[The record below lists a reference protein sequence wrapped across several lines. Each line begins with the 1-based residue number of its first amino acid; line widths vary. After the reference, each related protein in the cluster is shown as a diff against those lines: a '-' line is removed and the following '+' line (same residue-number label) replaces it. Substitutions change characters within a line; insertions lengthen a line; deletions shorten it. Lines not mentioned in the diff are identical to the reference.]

1 MAQADIVRRESLAE
15 LRKLGAW
22 FHSKHG
28 LTIVL
33 LGGWAVYSYNPYV
46 GSFDIDCLGPDDPFT
61 RYLNIYMRQNGYVLE
76 PESPFGAA
84 SECWRKPIL
93 VEKTEIGS
101 IYIDACDFE
110 FRNFFKEDPTKEIP
124 YNLCTKKE
132 LLRLRPIS
140 GEYFYVPVK
149 ELLFLYKTKAARDR
163 AYLVTNA
170 GMSTGGLERLR
181 GKRDKDYSDLV
192 ALLDPRAGEAMNG
205 FVLGDLI
212 REHRISFV
220 VDTISNIPSHPA
232 TREYCLTRSTNESEI
247 RGWIDK
253 ITRDSGL

>member
-22 FHSKHG
+22 FRSRHG

-132 LLRLRPIS
+132 HLRLRPIS
-140 GEYFYVPVK
+140 GEYFYVPLILSATESREIHASTMILFAWVGIP
-149 ELLFLYKTKAARDR
+149 LLRFH
-163 AYLVTNA
+163 
-170 GMSTGGLERLR
+170 
-181 GKRDKDYSDLV
+181 
-192 ALLDPRAGEAMNG
+192 P
-205 FVLGDLI
+205 
-212 REHRISFV
+212 H
-220 VDTISNIPSHPA
+220 PSHRRSIGQTIGLTACSPQRA
-232 TREYCLTRSTNESEI
+232 AIFKTPTASLCASKPQSRQRNPRRTRSECREWH
-247 RGWIDK
+247 RGQV
-253 ITRDSGL
+253 

>member
-22 FHSKHG
+22 FRSRHG

-61 RYLNIYMRQNGYVLE
+61 RYLNIYMNENGYVLE

-84 SECWRKPIL
+84 SECWRKPVL
-93 VEKTEIGS
+93 VEETEIDS
-101 IYIDACDFE
+101 IYIYACDFE
-110 FRNFFKEDPTKEIP
+110 FRNVFKEDPTKEIP
-124 YNLCTKKE
+124 YHLCTRKE
-132 LLRLRPIS
+132 LLQLRPIS

-163 AYLVTNA
+163 EYLVTNT
-170 GMSTGGLERLR
+170 GMPTEGLERLK

-192 ALLDPRAGEAMNG
+192 ALLDPRTGEAMNG
-205 FVLGDLI
+205 FVVGDLI
-212 REHRISFV
+212 REHDISFV
-220 VDTISNIPSHPA
+220 VDTIFNIPSHPV

-253 ITRDSGL
+253 ITRDSGF

>member
-163 AYLVTNA
+163 EYLVTNA

-232 TREYCLTRSTNESEI
+232 TREYCLTRSINESEI

>member
-22 FHSKHG
+22 FRSKHG

-163 AYLVTNA
+163 EYLVTNA
-170 GMSTGGLERLR
+170 GMSTGGLERLK

-192 ALLDPRAGEAMNG
+192 ALHDPRAGEAMNG

-212 REHRISFV
+212 
-220 VDTISNIPSHPA
+220 
-232 TREYCLTRSTNESEI
+232 
-247 RGWIDK
+247 
-253 ITRDSGL
+253 

>member
-22 FHSKHG
+22 FRSKHG

-163 AYLVTNA
+163 EYLVTNA
-170 GMSTGGLERLR
+170 GMSTGGLERLK
-181 GKRDKDYSDLV
+181 GKGDKDYSDLV
-192 ALLDPRAGEAMNG
+192 ALLNPRAGEAMIG

>member
-1 MAQADIVRRESLAE
+1 MAQADIVRRESLAD

-132 LLRLRPIS
+132 HLRLRPIS

-163 AYLVTNA
+163 EYLVTNA

-181 GKRDKDYSDLV
+181 GKGDKDYSDLV

>member
-1 MAQADIVRRESLAE
+1 
-15 LRKLGAW
+15 
-22 FHSKHG
+22 
-28 LTIVL
+28 
-33 LGGWAVYSYNPYV
+33 
-46 GSFDIDCLGPDDPFT
+46 
-61 RYLNIYMRQNGYVLE
+61 MRQNGYVLE

-163 AYLVTNA
+163 EYLVTNA

>member
-163 AYLVTNA
+163 EYLVTNA
-170 GMSTGGLERLR
+170 GMSTGGLERLK
-181 GKRDKDYSDLV
+181 GKRDKDCSDLV

-247 RGWIDK
+247 RAWIDK

>member
-124 YNLCTKKE
+124 YNLCTEKE

-163 AYLVTNA
+163 EYLVTNA

-181 GKRDKDYSDLV
+181 GKGDKDYSDLV

-205 FVLGDLI
+205 FVLGDVI